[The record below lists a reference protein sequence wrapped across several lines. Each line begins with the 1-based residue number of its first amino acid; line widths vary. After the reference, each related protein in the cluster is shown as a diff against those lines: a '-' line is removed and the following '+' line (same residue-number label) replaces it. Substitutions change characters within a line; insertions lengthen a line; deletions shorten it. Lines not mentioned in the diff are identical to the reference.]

1 VLKKVHL
8 KRNAADR
15 FALCGVL
22 PGNAFVLMAAMPR
35 DSVEAVCQTCI
46 RVATANLEQKDLAI
60 SPEPPQ
66 NFNV

>member
-1 VLKKVHL
+1 MLKKVHL

-22 PGNAFVLMAAMPR
+22 PGNAFVLMAALPR
-35 DSVEAVCQTCI
+35 DSVGTVCQTCI
-46 RVATANLEQKDLAI
+46 RVATANLEQKDVAI
-60 SPEPPQ
+60 SPQAPS